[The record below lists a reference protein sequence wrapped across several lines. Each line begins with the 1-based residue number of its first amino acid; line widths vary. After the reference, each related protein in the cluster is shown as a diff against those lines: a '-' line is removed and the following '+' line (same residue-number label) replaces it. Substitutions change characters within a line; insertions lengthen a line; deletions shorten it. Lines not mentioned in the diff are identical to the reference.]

1 MAEKPDDIVK
11 QLLEEGKRK
20 GSLTYT
26 QINNLLEDQF
36 LPPDRMDAVIT
47 ALEDAGVELI
57 DDPESG
63 PGRMADM
70 EEDTA
75 SVRMESVESED
86 SEDAPEPIFA
96 KAGIPEKIDDP
107 VRMYLTQMG
116 EIPLL
121 TRDQRFSSPRPSK
134 SRASA
139 SARKPWVPV

>member
-57 DDPESG
+57 DDPVNGILNRVISNIKL
-63 PGRMADM
+63 D
-70 EEDTA
+70 
-75 SVRMESVESED
+75 
-86 SEDAPEPIFA
+86 IF
-96 KAGIPEKIDDP
+96 GSHYFTIC
-107 VRMYLTQMG
+107 L
-116 EIPLL
+116 
-121 TRDQRFSSPRPSK
+121 F
-134 SRASA
+134 
-139 SARKPWVPV
+139 